1 MTNHRISRRDFG
13 GMLGAGGVVAATHMK
28 QPVAKPRSFLGWHC
42 MSSQAI
48 GTIPQASE
56 YGIRSIIIEQQAVLG
71 IGWQYPIDALCH
83 YDFLPSAK
91 RRGERRELVTAF
103 RRHYRKVTEE
113 AEKRQLDV
121 YIMAPEITM
130 EPGLLSG
137 RGGSLDID
145 DPFFENFV
153 QERMREVYRAL
164 PKLAGFVLYL
174 TESGYRDVT
183 DLVSSSLTD
192 VQKTRKLIEAELQVA
207 REFGRR
213 LIVTTFIHS
222 PKKLEVVAEAL
233 RSMDP
238 DPSLLVLQY
247 SCPSDWGVLAIPNPI
262 IGRVGKHPEIM
273 CFDYCGEN
281 WGQSRIPFCQVHY
294 MFEQW
299 NRATGLGVNLA
310 GTNGYTSWFDK
321 TCLGTLNGVNV
332 TAGRALA
339 LQTQQ
344 SPDQLLNSW
353 IEERFGPDTIP
364 HLAPALKASF
374 DVVLKAYHLKGFW
387 VDTSQKSDLADLEEL
402 NDYLWGD
409 FFGVSLANWSDE
421 YAATW
426 QKIYRPTEA
435 AIAEFLTEK
444 DEAIGLARESLSL
457 IAQGRSAFRPQ
468 QYDEVTSDFELE
480 LSVAR
485 TCRAYADVFLH
496 YRLWQNR
503 NKPGALAR
511 EVSRRLQTLR
521 AEAAR
526 IEASYGPQ
534 SFPIN
539 PSRLTRIASSI
550 EESLGRS

>member
-1 MTNHRISRRDFG
+1 MKEHRISRRNFG
-13 GMLGAGGVVAATHMK
+13 AVLGAAGLVAATRMK
-28 QPVAKPRSFLGWHC
+28 QPAAKPHSFLGWHC
-42 MSSQAI
+42 MSNQALP
-48 GTIPQASE
+48 TIPRASE
-56 YGIRSIIIEQQAVLG
+56 SGIKSIIVEQQDVLG
-71 IGWQYPIDALCH
+71 VGWQYPIDALCQ
-83 YDFLPSAK
+83 YDFLPSAR
-91 RRGERRELVTAF
+91 RRGEKRALVTAF
-103 RRHYRKVTEE
+103 RRHYRNVTEE
-113 AEKRQLDV
+113 AEQRHIDV
-121 YIMAPEITM
+121 YLMAPEITM

-145 DPFFENFV
+145 DPFFEHFI

-183 DLVSSSLTD
+183 DLVSSSLND
-192 VQKTRKLIEAELQVA
+192 VQKTRKLIQAELQVA

-247 SCPSDWGVLAIPNPI
+247 SCPSDWGVLAIPNPA
-262 IGRVGKHPEIM
+262 IGRVGNHPEIM

-299 NRATGLGVNLA
+299 NRAAGLGVDLV

-321 TCLGTLNGVNV
+321 TCLGTLNDVNV
-332 TAGRALA
+332 AAGKALA
-339 LQTQQ
+339 MGSER
-344 SPDQLLNSW
+344 SPDQLLSSW

-364 HLAPALKASF
+364 YLAPSLKGSF

-387 VDTSQKSDLADLEEL
+387 VDTSQKSDLADLQEL

-409 FFGVSLANWSDE
+409 YYGVSLANWSDG

-444 DEAIGLARESLSL
+444 DEAIRLAGESLSL
-457 IAQGRSAFRPQ
+457 IARGKAAFRPEQ
-468 QYDEVTSDFELE
+468 HDEVTSAFELE

-503 NKPGALAR
+503 NKPAELAR
-511 EVSRRLQTLR
+511 EVRRRLQTLR

-526 IEASYGPQ
+526 IESSYGPQ
-534 SFPIN
+534 AFPIN
-539 PSRLTRIASSI
+539 PSRLAGIAASI
-550 EESLGRS
+550 EESLSRS

>member
-1 MTNHRISRRDFG
+1 MTDNSISRRDFG
-13 GMLGAGGVVAATHMK
+13 GMLGVTGVVTGTRRK
-28 QPVAKPRSFLGWHC
+28 QPVVEPQAFLGWHC
-42 MSSQAI
+42 MSNQAI
-48 GTIPQASE
+48 RTIPQASQ
-56 YGIRSIIIEQQAVLG
+56 YGIKSIIIEQRADLG
-71 IGWQYPIDALCH
+71 IGWQYLIDALCH

-91 RRGERRELVTAF
+91 RRGEKRELVTAF
-103 RRHYRKVTEE
+103 RSHYRKVTEE
-113 AEKRQLDV
+113 AEKRQIDV
-121 YIMAPEITM
+121 YVMAPEITM

-145 DPFFENFV
+145 DPFFEYFI

-174 TESGYRDVT
+174 TESSYRDVT
-183 DLVSSSLTD
+183 DLPSSRLND
-192 VQKTRKLIEAELQVA
+192 VQKTRKLMEAELRVA
-207 REFGRR
+207 KEFGRR

-233 RSMDP
+233 RAMDP
-238 DPSLLVLQY
+238 DPSFQILQY
-247 SCPSDWGVLAIPNPI
+247 SCPSDWGVLAIPNPT
-262 IGRVGKHPEIM
+262 IGRVGNHPEIM

-299 NRATGLGVNLA
+299 NRAARLGVHLV

-332 TAGRALA
+332 AAGRALA
-339 LQTQQ
+339 LGTQQ
-344 SPDQLLNSW
+344 RPDQLLNSW
-353 IEERFGPDTIP
+353 IEERFGPDTMP
-364 HLAPALKASF
+364 YLAPALKASF

-402 NDYLWGD
+402 NNYLWGD

-444 DEAIGLARESLSL
+444 DEAIRLARDSLSL
-457 IAQGRSAFRPQ
+457 IAGGKAAFRPQ
-468 QYDEVTSDFELE
+468 QYAEVSSDFELE

-485 TCRAYADVFLH
+485 TCRAYADVFLY

-503 NKPGALAR
+503 NKPVALAR
-511 EVSRRLQTLR
+511 EVSRRLKTLR

-526 IEASYGPQ
+526 IESSHGPQ

-550 EESLGRS
+550 EESLGGS